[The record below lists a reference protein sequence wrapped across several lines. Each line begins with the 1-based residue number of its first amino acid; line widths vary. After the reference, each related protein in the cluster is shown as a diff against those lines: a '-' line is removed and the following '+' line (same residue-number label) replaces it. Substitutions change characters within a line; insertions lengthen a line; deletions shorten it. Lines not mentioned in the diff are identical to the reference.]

1 MQRRPILYIIAIAL
15 IILVVFNN
23 NDQNQE
29 QLLPVISREQI
40 FEDFKNQTGEV
51 WLNFPANF
59 SGTSGEL
66 FYLGEQVKGEPVT
79 KVYRIYRPESGEI
92 YYDVHDQWDN
102 VKLPENQFETHYL
115 VEGEWIK
122 NRK

>member
-1 MQRRPILYIIAIAL
+1 MQRRPILYIIAIAV
-15 IILVVFNN
+15 IIVVVFNY
-23 NDQNQE
+23 NDRNRE

-40 FEDFKNQTGEV
+40 FGDFKDQTGEV

-66 FYLGEQVKGEPVT
+66 FYLGEQVNGEPVT
-79 KVYRIYRPESGEI
+79 KVYRIYRPESGEL
-92 YYDVHDQWDN
+92 YYEIHDEWDN
-102 VKLPENQFETHYL
+102 VKLPENQFETYYL